1 MPTQS
6 TIDSS
11 KPTHTMAAR
20 LRMPPEIW
28 LETLDLFWGVRDP
41 NELRGLWND
50 TRLVSKQFKST
61 IEHIFREEHVPK
73 TKLVLAI
80 CE

>member
-1 MPTQS
+1 MQTQS

-11 KPTHTMAAR
+11 KSTHTMAAR
-20 LRMPPEIW
+20 LGMPPELW
-28 LETLDLFWGVRDP
+28 CETLDNFWGVRDP

-50 TRLVSKQFKST
+50 TRLVSKHFKSI
-61 IEHIFREEHVPK
+61 IEHIFKEEHVPK